1 MEANHLEWKVIV
13 KEMDERNASTLR
25 WGIKLLCGILVALLG
40 YIGSQAYERLY
51 ADVEATVSSAPYH
64 LKHPKPHLPTED
76 PGFE

>member
-1 MEANHLEWKVIV
+1 MAANHLEWKVIV
-13 KEMDERNASTLR
+13 KEMDDRNTSTLR

-51 ADVEATVSSAPYH
+51 PYAEATVSSTPYH
-64 LKHPKPHLPTED
+64 LRHLKPHLPTED